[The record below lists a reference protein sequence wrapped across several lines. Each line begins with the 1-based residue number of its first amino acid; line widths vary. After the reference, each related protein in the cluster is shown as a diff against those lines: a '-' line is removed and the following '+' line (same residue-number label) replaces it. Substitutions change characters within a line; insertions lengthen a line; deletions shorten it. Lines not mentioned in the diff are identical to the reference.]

1 MAAEDIET
9 IARLRGLLDV
19 TRVVRGEDELQ
30 AVLSAVARTIA
41 ETLGYRAVVVNLY
54 RPEWDDFVVTT
65 VHDHDRSS
73 IDLLV
78 GTHAGWSSWR
88 GLLDDRFRRGGA
100 YFVLAGEYDWR
111 DDMLAVVPNIPVS
124 DDPAAW
130 HPEDALFVPL
140 VHTDGH
146 MLGII
151 SVDEPVSGL
160 RPVDGELDVLVAVAE
175 HAALAVQSAQET
187 AAGARHRLA
196 LEQLLQVSSQLTE
209 TLSSD
214 AVLEGVCEG
223 IARALGFLRISI
235 DLPDPRT
242 GELIPRATLGWSLDE
257 LAGHAPV
264 TLAQL
269 LPLLIAEHEVEG
281 CYLLSREQAEALV
294 PSRVGRCAS
303 IMNGRG
309 PHAWDRHWLIVP
321 LHGRDGQVIGIIW
334 VDDPSDRLLPSAAT
348 MQSLRVFANQ
358 ATTAL
363 ISAAQ
368 FEEVRFLAEH
378 DPLTRLLNRRAFSHR
393 LAVETSRSDRYRR
406 PFALVL
412 MDLDGFKILND
423 RRGHHAGDAAL
434 AVVGEMLRGTMRSDD
449 LAFRTGGD
457 EFALLLPETSK
468 DDVRRAIDRILAAF
482 RRARGGDLEGL
493 SASFGVSVFPRDG
506 RDPETLFRAADEAM
520 YRAKRAGVRYHFA
533 A

>member
-1 MAAEDIET
+1 
-9 IARLRGLLDV
+9 
-19 TRVVRGEDELQ
+19 VVRGDDELR
-30 AVLSAVARTIA
+30 AVLSAVAGTIA

-78 GTHAGWSSWR
+78 GTHAGWSSWQ
-88 GLLDDRFRRGGA
+88 GLLDDRFKRGGA
-100 YFVLAGEYDWR
+100 YFVPAGEYDWR
-111 DDMLAVVPNIPVS
+111 DDMLAVVPDLPVS

-146 MLGII
+146 LLGII

-160 RPVDGELDVLVAVAE
+160 RPDDEELDVLVAVAE
-175 HAALAVQSAQET
+175 HAALALQSAQET
-187 AAGARHRLA
+187 AAAARHRLA
-196 LEQLLQVSSQLTE
+196 LEQLLQISSRLTE

-214 AVLEGVCEG
+214 AVLEGVCQG

-235 DLPDPRT
+235 ELPDPHT
-242 GELIPRATLGWSLDE
+242 GLLTPRATLGWSLDE
-257 LAGHAPV
+257 LARRSPIGLEH
-264 TLAQL
+264 L
-269 LPLLIAEHEVEG
+269 LPLLAVEHEVEG
-281 CYLLSREQAEALV
+281 CYLLSH
-294 PSRVGRCAS
+294 SRGQSLLPDQGDRCAS
-303 IMNGRG
+303 TMNGHG
-309 PHAWDRHWLIVP
+309 PHAWNRHWLIVP
-321 LHGRDGQVIGIIW
+321 LHGRDGQVIGVIW

-348 MQSLRVFANQ
+348 MQALRVFANQ

-378 DPLTRLLNRRAFSHR
+378 DALTRLLNRRAFSHR
-393 LAVETSRSDRYRR
+393 LALETTRSGRYRR

-412 MDLDGFKILND
+412 MDLDGFKVLND
-423 RRGHHAGDAAL
+423 RRGHQAGDAAL
-434 AVVGEMLRGTMRSDD
+434 GAVGDVLRGSMRSAD

-457 EFALLLPETSK
+457 EFALVLPETSV
-468 DDVRRAIDRILAAF
+468 DEVRGAIERILSAF
-482 RRARGGDLEGL
+482 DRAPGPDMEGL

-520 YRAKRAGVRYHFA
+520 YRAKRGGVRYHFA